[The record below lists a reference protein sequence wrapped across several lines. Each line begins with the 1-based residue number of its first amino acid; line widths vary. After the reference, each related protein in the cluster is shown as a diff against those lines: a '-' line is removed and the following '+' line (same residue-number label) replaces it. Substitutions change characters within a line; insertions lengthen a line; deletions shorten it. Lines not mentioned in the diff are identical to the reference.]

1 MEVDVSC
8 DMSCVCACVC
18 VLPSSIGFASR
29 TCCSIQEC
37 WPLMAARNWRIS
49 LVLSVFP
56 APDSPLSNQ
65 NNSKKMW
72 SCLRKTNDFKRLFI
86 ILKFLMILRD
96 LQHLHFYQF
105 LFLFFLLLIT
115 NFNNLIKKNFFF
127 NFCRYLTDWQAFWSA
142 WLKLTS
148 LLYDCWFVFEP
159 PAVWTFPNLMIQ
171 HWSRL
176 FLCMLK

>member
-1 MEVDVSC
+1 MLLGSC
-8 DMSCVCACVC
+8 KTFSCKITELTCLCYNCERININAKVNPHHHLWICLLHRDFLPDNELKLTFLSFSLSLSL
-18 VLPSSIGFASR
+18 LPSSIGFASS

-65 NNSKKMW
+65 NNSEKMW

-105 LFLFFLLLIT
+105 LTFL
-115 NFNNLIKKNFFF
+115 
-127 NFCRYLTDWQAFWSA
+127 
-142 WLKLTS
+142 
-148 LLYDCWFVFEP
+148 VFSS
-159 PAVWTFPNLMIQ
+159 FI
-171 HWSRL
+171 HK
-176 FLCMLK
+176 F